1 MQTDKNL
8 FALIKETYPLNPS
21 ATFVSAT
28 ENKLRQTARIL
39 NRKRK
44 IKQFS
49 FTSGGLVLFVI
60 AMSWFFFFSGKEV
73 ITNQFNSF
81 AEGEQSST
89 VNKQEPL
96 VLIYQTHNQ
105 ESFFS
110 ETNTNDPDKA
120 WHETKNIT
128 LVGNRLNQALKER
141 NINAI
146 HDKSDV
152 METMKQRGLT
162 FGQSYE
168 VSREVIKKAFE
179 NNSSIQMAFD
189 IHRDSNI
196 RKHTTINLK
205 GTDYARIVFVVSS
218 SSGNYEENKEFA
230 DHLHSKIE
238 EVYPGLSRGVIVKSS
253 SNYNEQSTYNQDLL
267 NGSLILEVGGVE
279 NTLEEEYR
287 TVDVFANVVADYINK
302 K

>member
-1 MQTDKNL
+1 MQTNKNL
-8 FALIKETYPLNPS
+8 FELIKETYPLNPS
-21 ATFVSAT
+21 ATFVSET
-28 ENKLRQTARIL
+28 ENKLRQTARKL

-49 FTSGGLVLFVI
+49 YTSSGIALFVL

-81 AEGEQSST
+81 GEGKLSST
-89 VNKQEPL
+89 VHEQEPL

-110 ETNTNDPDKA
+110 ETNTNDPNKA

-141 NINAI
+141 NINSI

-152 METMKQRGLT
+152 METLKLRGLT

-168 VSREVIKKAFE
+168 VSREVIKKAIE
-179 NNSSIQMAFD
+179 NNSSIKMAFD
-189 IHRDSNI
+189 IHRDSNK

-205 GTDYARIVFVVSS
+205 GTEYARLVFVVSS
-218 SSGNYEENKEFA
+218 SSKNYEENIKFA
-230 DHLHSKIE
+230 DHLHRIIE
-238 EVYPGLSRGVIVKSS
+238 ESYPGLSRGVIVKSS
-253 SNYNEQSTYNQDLL
+253 SNNNEQSSYNQDLL
-267 NGSLILEVGGVE
+267 NNSLILEVGGVE

-287 TVDVFANVVADYINK
+287 TVEVFAKVVSDYLNSK
-302 K
+302 